1 MKNHCVHEVQRV
13 WLVLLWAVLLSQTV
27 WAQSVPDAQWARV
40 GRTLAITADGNIA
53 TGDGGIVVK
62 YGLNGDKLLES
73 GLLAGTSYIGGKI
86 QGCSSCVPNVNGY
99 APIGSIRYLSP
110 TADGGVLLIGNEFS
124 TNFTISA
131 RLNANFSRAQS
142 GGGTGDYVVDTPD
155 RGFVSVSNIREYN
168 TVTYTYT
175 ERKVAVVS
183 RSSPQSSW
191 STTLSF
197 PTPIPATPDVSL
209 TRANVIISTPDGGYL
224 VAGYFNSTG
233 NESPDVG
240 WVAKLDGQGNVSW
253 RKLLSGLPLSNSF
266 NGPPSASIIQ
276 MRNVTDATLAA
287 DGNGYALVGT
297 AIGPSS
303 RGVGPTKGAIL
314 ELNADGSFKRG
325 RSTEEPPTDSFI
337 THYTDNGGKK
347 YYAVGNSSLQ
357 NGTDPQI
364 LLIDPANLPLSD
376 PALFKIAAKRTFE
389 GPGDGPLT
397 DIATAGDGGLVFVTA
412 NNQLVK
418 LVPERLSLYQPTYDC
433 ASGAITFNTIGGDGS
448 PVTYNAPGVIRS
460 SATSNTGTVEPG
472 LRNDPK
478 IIPITATQNGVS
490 TTYNF
495 DLRATCGPPVPKPP
509 LYYTLPDLTF
519 VAGQEIAFEFGSYF
533 FDPTLNVPNYY
544 SDWLFNVE
552 GLPEGLRLELRTPYN
567 RVPYVPILGAPT
579 TPGVYTVS
587 VTASTSGFRNDPI
600 RTTFRMTILPNGQ
613 PPVDP
618 PNPPIPPVDGTLA
631 LTQPTYDCQTGAIVF
646 NTTGSNGSTITY
658 SAPGISRASATS
670 NSGTVEPGLR
680 GDPKPITITAT
691 QNGQTAS
698 YTFDFAAFCNGT
710 QPPVNPPMPP
720 TGGALTL
727 LAPTYD
733 CGSGSFTF
741 RTSGGNGSA
750 IEYMAIGITGWT
762 TNPNQFVD
770 RDSRT
775 ANDVKPFTL
784 MARQNGVTVSYVWD
798 LKAACGRSQARLGTG
813 EPGTQLSVLVLGN
826 PVENKSAM
834 VEIRGAVNQVVQ
846 VNLVDLQGR
855 VLHQHTIN
863 QAGSAER
870 VSVPIGDSRGILLLT
885 VSTATQRQRVKLLKL

>member
-13 WLVLLWAVLLSQTV
+13 WLVLLWAVLLSQTA
-27 WAQSVPDAQWARV
+27 WAQLVPDAQWARV

-86 QGCSSCVPNVNGY
+86 QGCPSCVPNVNGY
-99 APIGSIRYLSP
+99 APIGSIRYLSS

-124 TNFTISA
+124 TGFTISA
-131 RLNANFSRAQS
+131 RLNVNFSRAQS

-155 RGFVSVSNIREYN
+155 RGVVSVSNIREYN

-197 PTPIPATPDVSL
+197 SASNPATPDVSL
-209 TRANVIISTPDGGYL
+209 TRANVLINTPDGGFL
-224 VAGYFNSTG
+224 VAGYFNSSG

-314 ELNADGSFKRG
+314 ELNADGSFKRA

-337 THYTDNGGKK
+337 THYTDKGGKK

-364 LLIDPANLPLSD
+364 LLIDPATLPLSD
-376 PALFKIAAKRTFE
+376 PALFTIAAKRTFE

-418 LVPERLSLYQPTYDC
+418 LVPEKLNLYQPTYDC
-433 ASGAITFNTIGGDGS
+433 ASGAITFNTLGGDGS
-448 PVTYNAPGVIRS
+448 PITYSAPGISRA
-460 SATSNTGTVEPG
+460 SATSNSGTVEPG

-478 IIPITATQNGVS
+478 DILITAMQNGVS

-495 DLRATCGPPVPKPP
+495 DLRATCGPPAPKSP

-519 VAGQEIAFEFGSYF
+519 VAGQEISFEFGSYF
-533 FDPTLNVPNYY
+533 LDPTASVPNYS
-544 SDWLFNVE
+544 SDWLFTVE

-587 VTASTSGFRNDPI
+587 VTASTSAFRNDPI
-600 RTTFRMTILPNGQ
+600 RTTFQITILPNGQ
-613 PPVDP
+613 PPV
-618 PNPPIPPVDGTLA
+618 NPPLT
-631 LTQPTYDCQTGAIVF
+631 LTQPTYDCQTGAIRF
-646 NTTGSNGSTITY
+646 NTTGSDGSPITY

-670 NSGTVEPGLR
+670 NSGTVEQGLR
-680 GDPKPITITAT
+680 GDPKPILIMAT
-691 QNGQTAS
+691 QSGQTVS
-698 YTFDFAAFCNGT
+698 YSFDFGAFCNGT
-710 QPPVNPPMPP
+710 QPPVTPPP
-720 TGGALTL
+720 GDALAL

-733 CGSGSFTF
+733 CQSGAITF

-750 IEYMAIGITGWT
+750 IEYAAAGITGWT
-762 TNPNQFVD
+762 SNPNQFVD

-775 ANDVKPFTL
+775 ANDVRPFTL

-798 LKAACGRSQARLGTG
+798 LRVACGQSQARLGTG

-826 PVENKSAM
+826 PVENKFAM
-834 VEIRGAVNQVVQ
+834 VEIRGVANQMVQ
-846 VNLVDLQGR
+846 VDLIDLQGR

-863 QAGSAER
+863 RAGSAER
-870 VSVPIGDSRGILLLT
+870 VSIPIGDSRGILLLT
-885 VSTATQRQRVKLLKL
+885 VSTATQRQRVKLLKP